1 VLRDGRETRPS
12 VSPARRTLRLLF
24 TLLLAF
30 AASYWAGREFGLGND
45 ELLGYLLASVGLI
58 VASGVVAA
66 LLFGVTRLFR
76 R

>member
-1 VLRDGRETRPS
+1 MLRDERERRPA

-45 ELLGYLLASVGLI
+45 ELLGYVLASVGLI

>member
-1 VLRDGRETRPS
+1 
-12 VSPARRTLRLLF
+12 LRLLF
-24 TLLLAF
+24 TLLLAL

-58 VASGVVAA
+58 VASAVVGA